1 MSARASLALACL
13 AALGCSAGLVGSAAA
28 SVARSLLPARSEL
41 VRVGSVPVLPHAAV
55 ALGRV
60 RPSEIVQLDVAL
72 RSSDPVGLASFARS
86 VSTPGSPY
94 FRHYLGPAAF
104 GARFGASQARLDSTL
119 SALRS
124 LGLRIGAVSVNHLLI
139 KVSAPAAVAER
150 AFHTTLVRYRLASGK
165 QFYAEVSP
173 PRLSLGLA
181 SGVQAVAGLND
192 LALWHP
198 ADLERPGPRL
208 TAGGSVS
215 RQAGDTVPGGPSP
228 CVSATQESTPNG
240 PYTADEIAS
249 VYGFNNLYLSGDTG
263 VGQTVAVFEL
273 EPFDAADVRAYD
285 ECYFGTAEGSTM
297 SSPPQLNVISV
308 DGNQGLGASED
319 VESTLDVE
327 ETGAFVPGAT
337 VDVYEGPNTNTGP
350 LDVYNAI
357 VTQDRAKVITTS
369 WGACEAQA
377 GGRAVVAAE
386 ANLFEEA
393 AAQGQ
398 SVIAAAGD
406 QGSSDC
412 TDASDNPIPSP
423 AVDDPGSQPY
433 VTSVGGTSLTTLGSP
448 ASATAPAVAPAQ
460 AVWNSDNGAG
470 GGGISSDWAMPAYQ
484 LYAPAALAVVKSYS
498 SGKPCGIPTGYCRED
513 PDVSADADPNT
524 GLVIHW
530 SGWGGWSTIGGT
542 SISAPMWAA
551 FVALVDA
558 SPACKG
564 IPVGFLNPTL
574 YYIAGTPGDYAS
586 AFYDVTKGDNHLPGL
601 ANWWQYGATVGYD
614 LASGLGTPS
623 AGTTNGG
630 LAGLMCTLPAS
641 GGAAYASPT
650 RSSITAVLSRVKAKP
665 TASSWIKVTLR
676 TALGLPIAAK
686 RVILVATATSPP
698 STRTKIQPVSVTTN
712 AKGVAIFQVSDT
724 LIQTVT
730 YSATDLTDGVTI
742 SASATVSYVKP

>member
-1 MSARASLALACL
+1 MTCL

-28 SVARSLLPARSEL
+28 SVARSGLPAVSQL
-41 VRVGSVPVLPHAAV
+41 VRVGAAPVLPHAAV

-60 RPSEIVQLDVAL
+60 PSSQLVDLDVAL
-72 RSSDPVGLASFARS
+72 RSSDPAGLASFARS
-86 VSTPGSPY
+86 VSTPGSPE
-94 FRHYLGPAAF
+94 FRHYLRPPAF
-104 GARFGASQARLDSTL
+104 GERFGASPAE
-119 SALRS
+119 LRATIS
-124 LGLRIGAVSVNHLLI
+124 GLRRLGLRIGAVSVNHLLI
-139 KVSAPAAVAER
+139 KVSATAAIAER
-150 AFHTTLVRYRLASGK
+150 AFHTKLVRYRLASGR
-165 QFYAEVSP
+165 QVYANISP
-173 PRLSLGLA
+173 PRLGSGIA
-181 SGVQAVAGLND
+181 GGVQAIVGLND
-192 LALWHP
+192 MALWHP
-198 ADLERPGPRL
+198 ADLERPAPSLRARSSG
-208 TAGGSVS
+208 AGQV
-215 RQAGDTVPGGPSP
+215 GDTVPGGPAP
-228 CVSATQESTPNG
+228 CASATQEASATG
-240 PYTADEIAS
+240 PYTADEVAS
-249 VYGFNNLYLSGDTG
+249 VYGFSNLYAAGDFG
-263 VGQTVAVFEL
+263 AGQTVAVFEL
-273 EPFDAADVRAYD
+273 EPFDAADVRDYD
-285 ECYFGTAEGSTM
+285 ECYFGTTEGVTM
-297 SSPPQLNVISV
+297 TSPPQLNVISI

-327 ETGAFVPGAT
+327 EISAFVPGAT

-357 VTQDRAKVITTS
+357 VTQDRAKVLTTS
-369 WGACEAQA
+369 WGACESQA
-377 GGRAVVAAE
+377 GGSAVVAAE

-398 SVIAAAGD
+398 TVIAAAGD

-412 TDASDNPIPSP
+412 TDAADNPIPSP

-433 VTSVGGTSLTTLGSP
+433 VTSVGGTSMPSLGSP
-448 ASATAPAVAPAQ
+448 ASATAPAVAPTQ
-460 AVWNSDNGAG
+460 VVWNSDNGAG

-484 LYAPAALAVVKSYS
+484 LYAPANLAVVKSYS
-498 SGKPCGIPTGYCRED
+498 SGKPCGVPTGFCREV

-542 SISAPMWAA
+542 SIAAPMWAA
-551 FVALVDA
+551 LVALVDA

-574 YYIAGTPGDYAS
+574 YFIAGTPGDYAT
-586 AFYDVTKGDNHLPGL
+586 AFYDVTKGDNHLAQL
-601 ANWWQYGATVGYD
+601 ANWWQYPATVGYD
-614 LASGLGTPS
+614 FASGLGTPT
-623 AGTTNGG
+623 ADTDGG
-630 LAGLMCTLPAS
+630 LAGLMCSLPAS

-665 TASSWIKVTLR
+665 KASSWIKVTLR

-686 RVILVATATSPP
+686 RVILVATVTSPP
-698 STRTKIQPVSVTTN
+698 SSRTKIQPVSVTTN

-724 LIQTVT
+724 SIQTVT